1 MAYLELGNVMFRGDL
16 KAATGEAKFRL
27 TAKAINAVDTVN
39 IGNDQVTYNKHINFN
54 VSNVS
59 AGQVI
64 ATLPIDIPDSNAW
77 MEIIAYASRGSTVS
91 VDGQAQLNRN
101 RRGPSTELLPFITVI
116 PLNKGAHTIRIIAG
130 SAGSTKGYIVA
141 RYIRTT
147 GAR

>member
-1 MAYLELGNVMFRGDL
+1 MAYFELDSVLFRGEL
-16 KAATGEAKFRL
+16 KGATGVAKFRL
-27 TAKAINAVDTVN
+27 TSKAINAVDTVN

-77 MEIIAYASRGSTVS
+77 MEINAYASRGSTVS

>member
-27 TAKAINAVDTVN
+27 TANAINAVDTVN
-39 IGNDQVTYNKHINFN
+39 IGNDQVTYNKHIIFN
-54 VSNVS
+54 VGYVS

-64 ATLPIDIPDSNAW
+64 ATLPIDIPDSDVW
-77 MEIIAYASRGSTVS
+77 MEIIAYASLGSIVS

-116 PLNKGAHTIRIIAG
+116 PLDIGDHNIRIIAE
-130 SAGSTKGYIVA
+130 SEGSTEGYIVA

-147 GAR
+147 GAS

>member
-27 TAKAINAVDTVN
+27 TANAINAVDTVN

-59 AGQVI
+59 VGQVI

-130 SAGSTKGYIVA
+130 SAGSTNGYIVA

>member
-1 MAYLELGNVMFRGDL
+1 MAYFELDSVLFRGEL
-16 KAATGEAKFRL
+16 KGATGVAKFRL
-27 TAKAINAVDTVN
+27 SSKAINAVDTVN

-54 VSNVS
+54 VGHVS

-116 PLNKGAHTIRIIAG
+116 PLNKGTHTIRIIAG
-130 SAGSTKGYIVA
+130 SAGSTKGFIVA

>member
-1 MAYLELGNVMFRGDL
+1 MAYIEIGNVMFRGDL
-16 KAATGEAKFRL
+16 KAATGVAQFRL

-54 VSNVS
+54 IGHVS
-59 AGQVI
+59 AGKVI
-64 ATLPIDIPDSNAW
+64 ATLPIDIPDSDAW
-77 MEIIAYASRGSTVS
+77 MEIIAYATRGATVS
-91 VDGQAQLNRN
+91 VDGKAQLNRN

-116 PLNKGAHTIRIIAG
+116 PLSKGAHTIRIIAG
-130 SAGSTKGYIVA
+130 SAGSTNGYILA

>member
-1 MAYLELGNVMFRGDL
+1 MAFIEIGNVMFRGDL

-27 TAKAINAVDTVN
+27 TANAINAIDTVN
-39 IGNDQVTYNKHINFN
+39 IGHNQVTYNKHINFN
-54 VSNVS
+54 IGYVS

-64 ATLPIDIPDSNAW
+64 ATLPIDVPDSSSW

-91 VDGQAQLNRN
+91 VDGYAQINRN
-101 RRGPSTELLPFITVI
+101 RRGPSTVLLPFITVI
-116 PLNKGAHTIRIIAG
+116 PLSIGPHTIRIIAG
-130 SAGSTKGYIVA
+130 SAGSTSGYILA